1 MSAEIGCTIHNNN
14 SWPIMF
20 CKAYLYSKATH
31 SKHGVRATWH
41 SSGSCLTYSSAAKTA
56 AEFLWLNPDNNS
68 CQACLLCGENLL
80 ESTAHLVEEMS
91 SSHPRRVSIY
101 PLKNTIKS
109 LTTLLWERWEIV
121 RKRRRENNLCANQK
135 RKKHSAH
142 LWNRTCTDKTVM
154 DIYSWHSL
162 ALNISALINKM
173 GANISKSVSTLD
185 LNILLPTFCTRSL
198 QKWSLTSDTQP
209 CHCGVFCKYRPL
221 LFYTKT
227 QFVLV

>member
-1 MSAEIGCTIHNNN
+1 MKYIHIQN
-14 SWPIMF
+14 WH
-20 CKAYLYSKATH
+20 TR
-31 SKHGVRATWH
+31 VRATWH

-56 AEFLWLNPDNNS
+56 ADFLWLNPDNNS

-121 RKRRRENNLCANQK
+121 RKRRRENNLCTKQK

-154 DIYSWHSL
+154 DIHSRH
-162 ALNISALINKM
+162 ALNISAVINKM
-173 GANISKSVSTLD
+173 GANISLNVWFKYSPPYIFHKIIAKMISHLRHTTL
-185 LNILLPTFCTRSL
+185 SL
-198 QKWSLTSDTQP
+198 W
-209 CHCGVFCKYRPL
+209 VFCKYRPF

-227 QFVLV
+227 QFVLG